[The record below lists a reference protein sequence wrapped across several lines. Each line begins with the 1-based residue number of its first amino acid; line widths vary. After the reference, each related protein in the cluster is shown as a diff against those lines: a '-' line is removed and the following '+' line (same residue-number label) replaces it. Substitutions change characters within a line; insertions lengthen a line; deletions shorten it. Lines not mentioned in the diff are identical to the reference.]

1 MKRID
6 SEFLPGLN
14 TIFSGWNTFPTPA
27 KRALLDMAYN
37 LGLRGLRG
45 LRGIR
50 GLRKFQTPIGHVG
63 RREWE
68 KAADAC
74 ARKGIPDGRNEWTK
88 ACFRAAM
95 PPDGVR

>member
-1 MKRID
+1 M
-6 SEFLPGLN
+6 EHLPD
-14 TIFSGWNTFPTPA
+14 TA

-37 LGLRGLRG
+37 LGLRG

>member
-1 MKRID
+1 MEHLRD
-6 SEFLPGLN
+6 
-14 TIFSGWNTFPTPA
+14 TA
-27 KRALLDMAYN
+27 KRALLDMAYS
-37 LGLRGLRG
+37 LG